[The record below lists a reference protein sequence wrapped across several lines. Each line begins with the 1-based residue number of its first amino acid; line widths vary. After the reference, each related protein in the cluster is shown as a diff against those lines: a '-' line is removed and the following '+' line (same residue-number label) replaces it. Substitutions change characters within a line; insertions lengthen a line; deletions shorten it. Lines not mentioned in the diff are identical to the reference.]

1 MGMIYRFGQ
10 LFNVVDGDRGKN
22 YPKDCDFSDK
32 GYCLFLNAGNV
43 TKNGWSFENNSFI
56 TEEKDQLLHNGRLTK
71 ENTVF
76 TTRGTVGN
84 AAYYGENISFEHI
97 RINSG
102 MVILSSKDTSL
113 IQNKFIYYLV
123 TSPYAKKTIEMFCSG
138 SAQPQL
144 PIKDFVK
151 IKFNLPSIEHQ
162 QKITYILSAY
172 DDLIETNNKRIV
184 ILEQMAEN
192 LYKEWFVRFRFP
204 GCESAE
210 LTDTRLGKIPFGFS
224 VIQMSDAF
232 DYYIGGGW
240 GEDNYSESFS
250 EQAYVIRGTDF
261 PKVQKGDLSTCP
273 LRYHKKSN
281 YIPRELKENDI
292 IIEVSGGTANQP
304 VGRTL
309 LVNKDVLERLGN
321 TVICASFCK
330 LIRLNTEVI
339 APYYFY
345 YWMQFLYKT
354 RIIDRFQLQSTGII
368 NFKFEYFLRKGD
380 IMLPPREIMDMFD
393 NKVKTLHKEILLLSK
408 QNENLSKQRD
418 MLLPRLMSGKL
429 EVK

>member
-56 TEEKDQLLHNGRLTK
+56 TEEKDQLLHNGRLTR

-84 AAYYGENISFEHI
+84 AAYYGKNIPFEHI

-162 QKITYILSAY
+162 QKIALILSAY
-172 DDLIETNNKRIV
+172 DNLIENNNKRIK

-204 GCESAE
+204 NYQNTEIENGIPKGWKVVKIKKCVKRLAFNRLYKGNELEKEGNVIVIDQSANE
-210 LTDTRLGKIPFGFS
+210 YLGFHNNEPSHYANYENPIILFGDHTCKCKLMCKDFSLGENVVPFRSCDTNFTDT
-224 VIQMSDAF
+224 
-232 DYYIGGGW
+232 Y
-240 GEDNYSESFS
+240 
-250 EQAYVIRGTDF
+250 
-261 PKVQKGDLSTCP
+261 
-273 LRYHKKSN
+273 
-281 YIPRELKENDI
+281 
-292 IIEVSGGTANQP
+292 
-304 VGRTL
+304 
-309 LVNKDVLERLGN
+309 
-321 TVICASFCK
+321 
-330 LIRLNTEVI
+330 
-339 APYYFY
+339 
-345 YWMQFLYKT
+345 FLYYAVHK
-354 RIIDRFQLQSTGII
+354 IITTEEYKRHWGRFVILKILVPPIELQRKYSKLVVWFEEEKEVL
-368 NFKFEYFLRKGD
+368 FK
-380 IMLPPREIMDMFD
+380 
-393 NKVKTLHKEILLLSK
+393 H
-408 QNENLSKQRD
+408 NLNLIKQRD